1 MAKCKLSGK
10 GPQYGN
16 NLPWSKKTTR
26 RNWQPNVQKYSVF
39 VPELGRTVK
48 IKASTRAMKSVNK
61 LGLMAYLRKNNLKLK
76 DVT

>member
-26 RNWQPNVQKYSVF
+26 RRWQPNVQKYSIF

-61 LGLMAYLRKNNLKLK
+61 LGLMAYLRKHNLTLK